1 MFSRKRIKTFMAVM
15 MLVIMGMSTFTAHAA
30 AFPDMD
36 RKGSV
41 TIVMQ
46 KQGAAEAI
54 NDGEFTI
61 YQVAGIHKDDA
72 DLTYELTPEFAESQA
87 DLTTLEDANLAEE
100 LALFVKEHKLAGEAT
115 ATPVDGKVVFKDL
128 KPGLFLVV
136 QTIASEGYYPAK
148 SFLVSAPVKDAETEE
163 WIYDVDATPKTEI
176 KPDENWKPVDISVK
190 KVWVDDGK
198 NRPKSVTAGLYEN
211 DTLVEKVILND
222 ENQWSHTWT
231 KLDGNQKWTVKEIN
245 VPKGYAVSYN
255 KTGTVITMK
264 NTKSLIQTGQ
274 LNWPVP
280 VMAFSGLV
288 LILIGFALL
297 HSKRNTK

>member
-1 MFSRKRIKTFMAVM
+1 MLLKKPMKILMTVM
-15 MLVIMGMSTFTAHAA
+15 MLVVMSVSTLTVCAA
-30 AFPDMD
+30 NPDMN

-41 TIVMQ
+41 TVVLQ

-54 NDGEFTI
+54 HDGEFTI
-61 YQVAGIHKDDA
+61 YQVAGIHQDDA
-72 DLTYELTPEFAESQA
+72 DLTYELTAGFEGSQA
-87 DLTTLEDANLAEE
+87 DLTTLEDAKLAET
-100 LALFVKEHKLAGEAT
+100 LAAYAKEHKLSGEAS
-115 ATPVDGKVVFKDL
+115 AVPVDGKVVFGDL

-136 QTIASEGYYPAK
+136 QTIPSEGYYPAK
-148 SFLVSAPVKDAETEE
+148 SFLVSAPVKDEETQQ

-176 KPDENWKPVDISVK
+176 KPDENWKPVDIAVK
-190 KVWVDDGK
+190 KVWEDDGK
-198 NRPKSVTAGLYEN
+198 NRPKSVTAGLYKD
-211 DTLVEKVILND
+211 DTLAEKVILND
-222 ENQWSHTWT
+222 ENQWSYTWT

-288 LILIGFALL
+288 LILTGFALL
-297 HSKRNTK
+297 HSKRNTR